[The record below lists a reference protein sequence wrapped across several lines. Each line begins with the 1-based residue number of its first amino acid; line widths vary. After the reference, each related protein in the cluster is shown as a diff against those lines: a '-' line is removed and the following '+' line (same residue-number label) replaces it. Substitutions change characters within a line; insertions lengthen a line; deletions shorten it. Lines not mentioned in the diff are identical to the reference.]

1 MPVYEYK
8 CTKCGSREEHILL
21 FSEEPPTACAA
32 CGGPLKRAWGGSRVH
47 ISLEG
52 WGFSKTDSLVRDDG
66 PRKDFKKLKERAE
79 RIRDE

>member
-8 CTKCGSREEHILL
+8 CGSCGAREEHILL
-21 FSEEPPTACAA
+21 FSDEPPAKCAA
-32 CGGPLKRAWGGSRVH
+32 CGGPLKRAWSGRVH
-47 ISLEG
+47 VSLDG
-52 WGFSKTDSLVRDDG
+52 WGFSKTDSLVSDDR